1 MKQIYT
7 STKIDVNV
15 KQILVVGFD
24 DFSYILLNENKD
36 DFGYYSFE
44 KINDSFN
51 AYHWLENHITNSTS
65 DEPVAVICNYNFLRE
80 DNFNLLKNIQLNNE
94 LRSIPFL
101 VVATEDAFDLDPEQ
115 ALKMGIDDCYTE
127 PVNWNSLRQR
137 LEFLYEFKPQM
148 IASKIEAL
156 DTFSDRIPFGKRMFD
171 ITSASIAI
179 LLLSPLMFFIA
190 ICIKL
195 SSSGPIVY
203 RSKRVGRGYQV
214 FDFLKFRSMCQDA
227 DDKLAKVKHLN
238 NYKDSDKGNTSFI
251 KIKNDP
257 RVTTIGKFIRK
268 TSLDELPQL
277 FNVLFGE
284 MSVVGNRPL
293 PLYEADQVTKDEW
306 ARRFLAPAGITGLWQ
321 VSPNGKD
328 TMSVEERIGLDIE
341 YAKEFSFLMDA
352 KIISK
357 TLPAMLQK
365 GE

>member
-1 MKQIYT
+1 MKQTYT
-7 STKIDVNV
+7 NTKIDVNV
-15 KQILVVGFD
+15 KQILVVGFN
-24 DFSYILLNENKD
+24 DFSYILLNEDND
-36 DFGYYSFE
+36 DFGYYRFKEMS
-44 KINDSFN
+44 DSFK
-51 AYHWLENHITNSTS
+51 AYHWLETQINNKISN
-65 DEPVAVICNYNFLRE
+65 EPIAVICNYDFLKD
-80 DNFNLLKNIQLNNE
+80 DNYNLLKNIQLHAE

-101 VVATEDAFDLDPEQ
+101 VVATEEAFDLNPEV

-148 IASKIEAL
+148 TNAKIEEL
-156 DTFSDRIPFGKRMFD
+156 DQFSDRIPLGKRIFD
-171 ITSASIAI
+171 VTSASIAI

-195 SSSGPIVY
+195 SSSGPVVY

-214 FDFLKFRSMCQDA
+214 FDFLKFRSMCNDA

-238 NYKDSDKGNTSFI
+238 NYGDSDGGNTSFI

-257 RVTTIGKFIRK
+257 RITTIGKFIRK

-328 TMSVEERIGLDIE
+328 TMTVEERIGLDIE